1 MGCVRAPLPRTAGGM
16 TVNVTPGGTDKAAE
30 PILERHCDDVV
41 KALVDGE
48 AWKAG
53 NRNAGMDAVG
63 LIDIADVQGAH
74 RRRTGASIVDSIA
87 SAFLE
92 VFSELRMRFGVVY
105 VITLTANQILLC
117 PRVATSSDLQSI
129 PLSPHIVWR

>member
-1 MGCVRAPLPRTAGGM
+1 M
-16 TVNVTPGGTDKAAE
+16 NVTPGGTDKAAE